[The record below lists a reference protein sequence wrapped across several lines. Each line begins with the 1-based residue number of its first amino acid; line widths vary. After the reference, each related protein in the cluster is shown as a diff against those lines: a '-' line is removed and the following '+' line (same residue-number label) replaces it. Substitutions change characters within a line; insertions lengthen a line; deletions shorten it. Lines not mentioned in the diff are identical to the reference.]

1 MTDQPPIWYL
11 FHVPTPTPTRRESA
25 LELYEKRLTWIT
37 DAMRDSARAYG
48 CLFHR
53 AWHAADGSAF
63 YAIACWQTREGARA
77 FFTEWEIDDE
87 EGEVA
92 IRLEGDVG
100 LVPVP

>member
-1 MTDQPPIWYL
+1 MTDPPPTWYL
-11 FHVPTPTPTRRESA
+11 FQVPAPTPTRGESA
-25 LELYEKRLTWIT
+25 LELYEKRVTWIT
-37 DAMRDSARAYG
+37 DAMRASARVHG

-53 AWHAADGSAF
+53 AWHARDGSAF
-63 YAIACWQTREGARA
+63 YAVACWATREGASA
-77 FFTEWEIDDE
+77 FFEEWQIDDE